1 MTDRQ
6 LDAQRIQR
14 LLTDRCEVIGRQ
26 LGRAGLRA
34 TRLDDLGL
42 ARLYH
47 TSWAPEVARAQRL
60 QRELADYSAFVVAAE
75 IGSQGGS
82 KSSAASGAESLTR
95 STR

>member
-1 MTDRQ
+1 
-6 LDAQRIQR
+6 
-14 LLTDRCEVIGRQ
+14 VIGRQ

-60 QRELADYSAFVVAAE
+60 RRELSDYSALVVGA
-75 IGSQGGS
+75 GGGGI
-82 KSSAASGAESLTR
+82 SSAGSDPLRRGEHGADYLR
-95 STR
+95 